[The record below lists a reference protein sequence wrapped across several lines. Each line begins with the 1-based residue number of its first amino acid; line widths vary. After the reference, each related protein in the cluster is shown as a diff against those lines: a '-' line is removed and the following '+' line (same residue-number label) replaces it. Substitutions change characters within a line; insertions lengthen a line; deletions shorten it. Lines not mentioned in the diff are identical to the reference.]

1 MTTYAGKDGTVKIG
15 TDILG
20 ETSSWTLNTSVATVD
35 SSVLGDDWEKH
46 QTLQKSWG
54 GQVETFWD
62 PDDAGQSALEEGSQ
76 VTLNLQ
82 PEGDTVG
89 DYLWTGLATIESI
102 AYAGAKDG
110 LVSAS
115 FTFKGYSTLT
125 RGLVA

>member
-1 MTTYAGKDGTVKIG
+1 MATYAGKDGTVKIG

-20 ETSSWTLNTSVATVD
+20 ETSSWSLTTSVATTD

-46 QTLQKSWG
+46 QTLQKSWS

-62 PDDAGQSALEEGSQ
+62 HDDAGQNALEEGVQ

-82 PEGDTVG
+82 PEGDVTG
-89 DYLWTGLATIESI
+89 DFLFTGQATIESV

-115 FTFKGYSTLT
+115 FTYKGYSTLT
-125 RGLVA
+125 RGAVA